1 MHSPHRQVPRASSQL
16 ARFTL
21 QYHRT
26 EIAGYLREVSRMKNR
41 NQNSKWLKFR
51 ASSMVANVLQ
61 VGHLL
66 VLTRVWSPIPAKVG
80 LHDQW
85 NMAKQ
90 VILLSEIRL

>member
-1 MHSPHRQVPRASSQL
+1 
-16 ARFTL
+16 
-21 QYHRT
+21 
-26 EIAGYLREVSRMKNR
+26 
-41 NQNSKWLKFR
+41 
-51 ASSMVANVLQ
+51 MVANVLQ